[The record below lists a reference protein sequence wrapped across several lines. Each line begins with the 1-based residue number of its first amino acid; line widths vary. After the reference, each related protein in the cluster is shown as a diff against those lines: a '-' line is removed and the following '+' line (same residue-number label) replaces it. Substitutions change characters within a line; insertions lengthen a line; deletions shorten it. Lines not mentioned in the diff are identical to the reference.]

1 MGRTALPCLLLVG
14 CVLAFPGPSGGGSL
28 LARPDEPE
36 GGGSGDEE
44 RTATSSLLDAVD
56 ASESELRPIIER
68 YAVDRA
74 VLARVY
80 DVPMSPA
87 RRDRLREFHEEW
99 LRALETLAFDDLSQ
113 DGRVDY
119 ILLRSRLRHELRSL
133 AYREKRD
140 DAVRSLVPFSKLIVS
155 LEEARR
161 RKEEVDPR
169 KAAQSLSELSR
180 QVKKLREELKD
191 GAKREDGSS
200 EVKKTVANRAFRRI
214 RDLRGALGQWFRFY
228 SGYDPH
234 FTWWVKR
241 PHREIDREL
250 EAYAALVREKLVGV
264 REGDDDAIV
273 GDPIGRAA
281 LLDELSFEMIPYTP
295 EELVDIAR
303 RELAWCQAEMLRA
316 SRELG
321 FGEDWRQAL
330 DHVKSR
336 HVEPGKQPSLVRDL
350 ANEAV
355 RFLDE
360 RQLITV
366 PALCRE
372 TWRMEMMSPE
382 RQKVNPYF
390 TGGEVIT
397 VSYPTDDMSHDD
409 KLMSMRG
416 NNVHFS
422 RATVHHE
429 LIPGH
434 HLQGFMTARHR
445 SYRRMFRTPFWV
457 EGWALYWELLLWD
470 LKFPRSAEDR
480 VGMLFWRTH
489 RCARIIFSLSYH
501 LETMTADEA
510 IDFLVENVG
519 HERNNATAEVRRS
532 VSDSYGPLYQ
542 CAYML
547 GGLQIR
553 SLSKELVGSGKMTDR
568 EFHDA
573 VIRQN
578 SIPIEM
584 IRAALTDQRLRR
596 DFSSGWRF
604 YD

>member
-1 MGRTALPCLLLVG
+1 MGRTALPCLLVVG
-14 CVLAFPGPSGGGSL
+14 CVLAFPGPSGGGSP

-44 RTATSSLLDAVD
+44 HTATSSLLDAVD

-99 LRALETLAFDDLSQ
+99 LRALETLPFDDLSQ

-140 DAVRSLVPFSKLIVS
+140 DAVRSLVPFSTLIVS

-200 EVKKTVANRAFRRI
+200 AVKKTVANRAFRRI
-214 RDLRGALGQWFRFY
+214 RDLRGALGRWFHFY
-228 SGYDPH
+228 SGYDPD

-445 SYRRMFRTPFWV
+445 SYRRIFRTPFWV

-480 VGMLFWRTH
+480 VGMLFWRSH
-489 RCARIIFSLSYH
+489 RCARIIFSLKYH
-501 LETMTADEA
+501 LEQMTADEA

-519 HERNNATAEVRRS
+519 HERNNAAAEVRRS

-553 SLSKELVGSGKMTDR
+553 SLRKELVGSGKMTDR